1 MERQEIIGTT
11 VVAVRRDGRTAMA
24 GDGQVTM
31 GDTVLKGGARKVR
44 RIGDGRVLVGFAGS
58 VADACN
64 LTEVFERKLVECKGV
79 VRDACITFATL
90 WRTDRVLRHLEALM
104 IVADTADL
112 FLLAGDG
119 NVVEPDDAILAI
131 GSGANY
137 ARAAAMALVAH
148 TQLQAREV
156 AEESLKIA
164 AAICIYTND
173 RIVVEELP

>member
-1 MERQEIIGTT
+1 
-11 VVAVRRDGRTAMA
+11 VVAVRRDGRTAMV

-44 RIGDGRVLVGFAGS
+44 RIGDGKVLVGFAGS

-64 LTEVFERKLVECKGV
+64 LTEVFERKLAECHGV
-79 VRDACITFATL
+79 VRDACIAFASQ

-104 IVADTADL
+104 IVADATEL

-148 TQLQAREV
+148 TDLPAREI
-156 AEESLKIA
+156 AEASLGIA
-164 AAICIYTND
+164 ASICIYTND
-173 RIVVEELP
+173 RMVLEELP